1 MEIGVFG
8 AGGWGTALS
17 LVLADNGHKV
27 KLWTYEKDVAEE
39 INSQRTNQVYIPSA
53 KIPLNVTAYIDINQ
67 LADCSFFIQTVPTKF
82 IRQTLKSID
91 FSFQGRRLINGSKGI
106 ESDTLMRISE
116 LVADVLSIKPE
127 NYAVLSGPTHAEEVV
142 NRMPSTLVACS
153 ENPSFAKE
161 VQSIFGNEAFR
172 VYTSDDVIGCELGGA
187 LKNIIAIA
195 AGIIDGLEMG
205 DNTKAA
211 VITRGLAEMSRL
223 GATLGAKPITF
234 SGLSGLGDLVV
245 TCSSKH
251 SRNRFVGEQIGRG
264 VAVNELFSKMKMVAE
279 GVNTTLS
286 AYKLRQKHSVELP
299 IAEQMYEI
307 LFEGKDPK
315 TAVKDLMTRRS
326 RREWWW

>member
-1 MEIGVFG
+1 MEIAVLG

-17 LVLADNGHKV
+17 IVLADNCHNV
-27 KLWTYEKDVAEE
+27 KLWTFENEIAEE

-53 KIPLNVTAYIDINQ
+53 KIPLSIIAYSDINQ
-67 LADCSFFIQTVPTKF
+67 LVDCSIFVLTVPTKF
-82 IRQTLKSID
+82 IRQTLESID
-91 FSFQGRRLINGSKGI
+91 FSLDGKRLINGSKGI

-116 LVADVLSIKPE
+116 LATDVLSIAPE
-127 NYAVLSGPTHAEEVV
+127 HYAVLSGPTHAEEVV
-142 NRMPSTLVACS
+142 KRMPSTLVAAS
-153 ENPSFAKE
+153 EDLNFAKE
-161 VQSIFGNEAFR
+161 VQEIFGNEVFR

-211 VITRGLAEMSRL
+211 VITRGLAEISRL

-245 TCSSKH
+245 TCASRH
-251 SRNRFVGEQIGRG
+251 SRNRYVGEQIGKG
-264 VAVNELFSKMKMVAE
+264 LPAKEVFGKMKMVAE

-286 AYKLRQKHSVELP
+286 AYKLGKKFNVELP
-299 IAEQMYEI
+299 ITEQMYEI
-307 LFEGKDPK
+307 LFEGKDPR
-315 TAVKDLMTRRS
+315 TALKDLMTRRS